1 MTKNRLDHDTN
12 QLLSVWL
19 GVRAIATEL
28 AWEKQIEYVAYAEEV
43 R

>member
-1 MTKNRLDHDTN
+1 MTKSRLDHDAN
-12 QLLSVWL
+12 QVLAVWL

-28 AWEKQIEYVAYAEEV
+28 AWERQIEYVAFAEEV